1 MFFLPSGRLYAATA
15 ASAEFKSQLPRTA
28 HTIYLALLSG
38 HFGGAVSTIVC
49 RSPICKP
56 SQGDKGYP
64 VTFCEMRPITCIPDQ
79 LKLHPVAI
87 GHPLFGDYYY
97 TNDRVLDAHYKAGRL
112 FTMPRG
118 LKGPTIQPWLSSP
131 GVWQEHHLRALFP
144 EHTDEAGDSAQWI
157 VRWPSRSTP
166 ALPEPQ
172 PPPETLDE
180 VVMEDKIGSIVGI
193 PSLEPYESALRHL
206 ADIESSVRHWGFIE
220 GDDFELGEIKDPRRA
235 ITRAAS
241 HLHLEASL

>member
-1 MFFLPSGRLYAATA
+1 SMFFLPSGRLYATTA

-38 HFGGAVSTIVC
+38 HFGGTVSTMVC

-56 SQGDKGYP
+56 SQGDKGYRLGGGQPQGRTAITIIHPISEHHVTLHDTKYP

-144 EHTDEAGDSAQWI
+144 QHTDDAGDSAQWI

-166 ALPEPQ
+166 ALPDLQ
-172 PPPETLDE
+172 PPPESLEE
-180 VVMEDKIGSIVGI
+180 VVMEDEVAVLGSGGPWTAV
-193 PSLEPYESALRHL
+193 P
-206 ADIESSVRHWGFIE
+206 
-220 GDDFELGEIKDPRRA
+220 
-235 ITRAAS
+235 
-241 HLHLEASL
+241 